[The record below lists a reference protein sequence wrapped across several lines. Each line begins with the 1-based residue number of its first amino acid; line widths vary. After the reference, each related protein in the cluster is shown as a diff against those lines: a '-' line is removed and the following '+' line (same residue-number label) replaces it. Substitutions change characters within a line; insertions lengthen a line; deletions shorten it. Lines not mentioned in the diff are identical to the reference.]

1 MKTEELEKLGLSK
14 TESVLYLA
22 MLKLGSADVKTLVY
36 ETGFFKANT
45 YDAMEKLCEKG
56 LISKIIQNNVRT
68 YNLEDPDS
76 LIEYIET
83 KKSELDEKKTLAKK
97 LSEQVKLSKDNIHS
111 SESATVL
118 RGITGV
124 KKQHRD
130 LLEEGNDYVGFGSP
144 ENSDKILPDYY
155 WQNQH
160 KKQAEKGMKAR
171 LIFNESLR
179 RWKDKIKHQGIQ
191 LKFLEKGFE
200 PLTETVIYGDKV
212 AITVYTEKPVVTLI
226 KNKHMADSY
235 RQIFEILWKQSKK

>member
-1 MKTEELEKLGLSK
+1 MKIEDLEKLGLSK
-14 TESVLYLA
+14 TESTLYLA

-68 YNLEDPDS
+68 YNLEDPDT

-83 KKSELDEKKTLAKK
+83 KKSELDDKKRLAKK

-111 SESATVL
+111 SETAVVL

-124 KKQHRD
+124 KKMHRD
-130 LLEEGNDYVGFGSP
+130 MLDEGKDYVSFGAP
-144 ENSDKILPDYY
+144 EESDKLIPEYY
-155 WQNQH
+155 WRNMH
-160 KKQAEKGMKAR
+160 KRQVEKGIKAK
-171 LIFNESLR
+171 LLFNKSLEY
-179 RWKDKIKHQGIQ
+179 WKDAIPHKEIE
-191 LKFLEKGFE
+191 LRFFEKEFE
-200 PLTETVIYGDKV
+200 PLTETTIYGDKV

-226 KNKHMADSY
+226 KNKHMANSY
-235 RQIFEILWKQSKK
+235 RGIFEILWKQSKK